1 MNIEVCTFSFL
12 FYSKQGI
19 KSKVWLFISRIRF
32 PSAIRLACIFRLVIK
47 FCNVRQKKRE
57 IHAIIKGEKIKRN
70 ENVQ

>member
-47 FCNVRQKKRE
+47 FCNVRQKK
-57 IHAIIKGEKIKRN
+57 KGKYT
-70 ENVQ
+70 Q

>member
-47 FCNVRQKKRE
+47 FCNVRQKKG
-57 IHAIIKGEKIKRN
+57 KYT
-70 ENVQ
+70 Q